1 MSQTAAAALGPV
13 VAGSHSDPATA
24 STMERTS
31 RSGLARAQALCA
43 LLLLS
48 CACGALA
55 LDNGLG
61 QKPAMGFNT

>member
-1 MSQTAAAALGPV
+1 
-13 VAGSHSDPATA
+13 
-24 STMERTS
+24 MERTS